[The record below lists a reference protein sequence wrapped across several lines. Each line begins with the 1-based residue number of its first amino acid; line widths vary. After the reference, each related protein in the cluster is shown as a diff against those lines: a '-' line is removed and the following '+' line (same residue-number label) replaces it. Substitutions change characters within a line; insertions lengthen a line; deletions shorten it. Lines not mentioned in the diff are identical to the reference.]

1 MAPSLLADA
10 GITQGRPTSQ
20 SERGEQAVDSAGDI
34 MGPRG
39 EKVAVFHRYPRYSR
53 EVLLGLQGQTQ
64 VLSREQGAEKCERYS
79 SHSSEHR
86 AAAASLGCTR

>member
-1 MAPSLLADA
+1 MLVSHRA
-10 GITQGRPTSQ
+10 GLPLRVREENKPWT
-20 SERGEQAVDSAGDI
+20 AVHI
-34 MGPRG
+34 MGPHG

-64 VLSREQGAEKCERYS
+64 VLSREQGAEKHERYS

-86 AAAASLGCTR
+86 AAVASLGCTR